1 MRDQSPSE
9 LVPGVAAHS
18 LQRLVSR
25 RHMTTI
31 QAITLYTV
39 IEALLN
45 QFDID
50 NSNANQSKN
59 NVRKE
64 K

>member
-1 MRDQSPSE
+1 
-9 LVPGVAAHS
+9 
-18 LQRLVSR
+18 
-25 RHMTTI
+25 MTTI

-39 IEALLN
+39 IDALLK

>member
-9 LVPGVAAHS
+9 LARDVDAHS

-39 IEALLN
+39 IDALLK